1 MRNLETHKKK
11 MRRAKKL
18 ANNKNPQ
25 FLSNS
30 ADILAIFSINEY
42 LDQFLPISYHND
54 WIKIMDSYYWLI
66 SGPVSFFSD
75 KSLYL
80 AYKMTSNGFF
90 F

>member
-30 ADILAIFSINEY
+30 ADIFPINEY

-66 SGPVSFFSD
+66 SGPVSFISY

-90 F
+90 LK